1 MGALAQLLATITVFT
16 SSTQAQIIPDTTL
29 GAENSRLTPNV
40 NVPSLPSSVD
50 LIEGGA
56 QRGRNLFHS
65 FLEFNV
71 NNGQRVYFANPT
83 GIDTIFSRVTGSNL
97 SNILGT
103 LGVNGSASLFLL
115 NPNGIIFGPNAR
127 LDINGSFLA
136 TTANS
141 VQFPG
146 GTEFSATNPQAPSLL
161 TINVPLGV
169 QYGTQTGTIAN
180 RGNLSVGQDL
190 TLAAGNLDVQGQL
203 QAGRD
208 LTLQAQDTVQVR
220 DTVLNPFIAV
230 ANGKLLVQGNQQVD
244 IFALNHPNSGFYSG
258 GDMVLRSANTVGGDA
273 HYWAGGSFRIETLD
287 GTVGDL
293 YSPNDPIILT
303 IGDVSLGDYTG
314 GSLHILAGG
323 SVTLGN
329 VTITGTD
336 ENTIH
341 PDNTILYDSSQT
353 IASLASVV
361 LSDGTS
367 VTIRGNTSP
376 TLDVRA
382 GVNWSAFSDF
392 GSPFQAFFIG
402 NVNPQFSFSSPSSS
416 SITVGSINNNSGSN
430 SNIGQILLTNQ
441 YRPNPNLTGS
451 IQTGIISTYGNV
463 AIDSTGSITA
473 GGIDTALG
481 DNTTLNRTAGAI
493 QLIANNNILTQG
505 DIRSNIRETLPGNG
519 GNISLISRQGGI
531 NTTAG
536 SIISE
541 SFNGL
546 AGNVTLNA
554 AQDIQSGNIYS
565 SSNTSSGFSVVR
577 LQSTQGSVFLNGAQ
591 IDTTNTSPAQFAGDI
606 YIDAARTIEISNG
619 SILNSNGYFGQILI
633 GTEIQSANV
642 NISDSSLNV
651 SNSFSA
657 SNPGSTLAGDIY
669 LNARDRISIAN
680 SNLSADG
687 YFGQIYITNPQTI
700 AIENSNI
707 RARNRDISNPLVA
720 GNLFLSATGNM
731 AITNSNLSSST
742 VGSGSGGTI
751 DITTGSLLTNNSQ
764 IVADTQGQ
772 GSAGIITI
780 TAASEVR
787 MQNNSVISASANS
800 LQNIGNGGQITITV
814 QNGSLLADPQQ
825 NNDILAI
832 AFNGQG
838 GEVNLQASG
847 IFGLTQQINLTS
859 QQLQGL
865 RNNTTNDIV
874 ARSVNTDGR
883 VELPINDNNQ
893 SGTSPSSPSNNSP
906 TNNSPTNNSPA
917 NNSPTN
923 NSASNNSLRNSASNN
938 SVSNSS
944 LSNNSPNNDFDNGNF
959 DNSDFATENLSSN
972 SSSND
977 ESDSIDA
984 DLGGASGNLTR
995 LIPRRCGA
1003 GDGTGV
1009 RAQGQLSITGRGGL
1023 PPSPDDP
1030 LSNGGV
1036 ATPWVSR
1043 DIGSGSHSATVVT
1056 PPASRPKARLVEA
1069 QGMVFGPNGEI
1080 ILTAEPATVTP
1091 NQLGFST
1098 PSCF

>member
-1 MGALAQLLATITVFT
+1 LGKTRIGVTVGALAQLLATITVST

-40 NVPSLPSSVD
+40 NVPSVPSSVD

-56 QRGRNLFHS
+56 QRGSNLFHS

-71 NNGQRVYFANPT
+71 NNGQQVYFANPT

-103 LGVNGSASLFLL
+103 LGVNGNASLFLL
-115 NPNGIIFGPNAR
+115 NPNGVIFGPNAR

-136 TTANS
+136 TTASS

-146 GTEFSATNPQAPSLL
+146 GTEFSANNPQAPSLL

-169 QYGTQTGTIAN
+169 QYGTQSGTISN

-230 ANGKLLVQGNQQVD
+230 ANGKLLVQGNQRVD

-287 GTVGDL
+287 GDVGDL
-293 YSPNDPIILT
+293 YSPKDPIILT

-367 VTIRGNTSP
+367 VTIRGNTIP

-451 IQTGIISTYGNV
+451 IQTGVISTYGNV

-473 GGIDTALG
+473 GSIDTTLG

-493 QLIANNNILTQG
+493 QLIANNNILAQG
-505 DIRSNIRETLPGNG
+505 DIRSNIRDNLPGNG
-519 GNISLISRQGGI
+519 GNISFISRQGGI

-536 SIISE
+536 NISSE
-541 SFNGL
+541 SPNGL
-546 AGNVTLNA
+546 AGNVTFNA
-554 AQDIQSGNIYS
+554 AQDIQSGDIDS
-565 SSNTSSGFSVVR
+565 SSNTTSGFSVVR

-591 IDTTNTSPAQFAGDI
+591 INTTNTNSAQFAGFI
-606 YIDAARTIEISNG
+606 YVDAARNIEIRNSSN
-619 SILNSNGYFGQILI
+619 LNSNGYSGQILI
-633 GTEIQSANV
+633 GAEIQPANI

-651 SNSFSA
+651 SNNFSA
-657 SNPGSTLAGDIY
+657 SNQDSTLAGDIY
-669 LNARDRISIAN
+669 LNARDRISITN
-680 SNLSADG
+680 STLSADG
-687 YFGQIYITNPQTI
+687 YFGQIFVTDAQTI
-700 AIENSNI
+700 AIENSNL
-707 RARNRDISNPLVA
+707 RARNRDISSPLVA
-720 GNLFLSATGNM
+720 GNLVLSSTGNM

-742 VGSGSGGTI
+742 VGLGTGGTI
-751 DITTGSLLTNNSQ
+751 DIITGSLLTNNSQ

-780 TAASEVR
+780 TAANEVR

-814 QNGSLLADPQQ
+814 ENGSLIADTQQ

-847 IFGLTQQINLTS
+847 IFGLTQQINLSS

-865 RNNTTNDIV
+865 RSNTTNDIV

-883 VELPINDNNQ
+883 VELPINDNN
-893 SGTSPSSPSNNSP
+893 PSTPSQNSP
-906 TNNSPTNNSPA
+906 TNNASTTNDPS
-917 NNSPTN
+917 NNASVN
-923 NSASNNSLRNSASNN
+923 NFTSNNSLRNSSTYNN
-938 SVSNSS
+938 SGTNSS
-944 LSNNSPNNDFDNGNF
+944 LSNSSSNNDSSNNDLENDNF
-959 DNSDFATENLSSN
+959 DNEDFGNDSSG
-972 SSSND
+972 
-977 ESDSIDA
+977 SIDA
-984 DLGGASGNLTR
+984 NLGRTSGNLTR
-995 LIPRRCGA
+995 LMPRRCGA

-1009 RAQGQLSITGRGGL
+1009 RAQGQLFITGRGGL

-1030 LSNGGV
+1030 LSNGAI
-1036 ATPWVSR
+1036 ATPWVTR
-1043 DIGSGSHSATVVT
+1043 DIGRGSHSATVVT

-1080 ILTAEPATVTP
+1080 ILIAESATVTP